1 MGNKKM
7 NKDYIDNAKK
17 SIVSSLKEMHD
28 ALTTLNDD
36 TSKVMEKL
44 NGRENNGKID
54 NLVRSFLMLHG
65 MCGGLNAID
74 TYMKD
79 ILSGKENL
87 TDPFPKKEENK
98 DDDKQQS

>member
-1 MGNKKM
+1 MD
-7 NKDYIDNAKK
+7 KDYIDNGKR
-17 SIVSSLKEMHD
+17 SISASLKEMHD
-28 ALTTLNDD
+28 YLTALNDD
-36 TSKVMEKL
+36 ASKVMDTL
-44 NGRENNGKID
+44 NGDDDKGKVD

-65 MCGGLNAID
+65 MCGGLNAMD